1 MPKQNKKKW
10 KEAIL
15 IDFVILYTVT
25 LSYASKRIFQI
36 TFISGVLSALIA
48 YFYVQSVSESNT
60 VLVLLILNKDNYGL
74 SKTLPM
80 KSMFP

>member
-15 IDFVILYTVT
+15 IDFVLLYTVT
-25 LSYASKRIFQI
+25 LSYASKCIFQI

-60 VLVLLILNKDNYGL
+60 ILVLLILNKDNYGL

>member
-15 IDFVILYTVT
+15 IDFVLLYTVT